1 VIVTGYAAVRGY
13 GPEETHVIHLLVAE
27 LLLVYAPFGKIGHV
41 VVFFVARAFHGAE
54 SARRGV
60 AP

>member
-1 VIVTGYAAVRGY
+1 MHLV
-13 GPEETHVIHLLVAE
+13 HLLVAE
-27 LLLVYAPFGKIGHV
+27 LLLVYAPFGKIGHAV
-41 VVFFVARAFHGAE
+41 LFFAARASHGAE